1 MYRSRH
7 KEDLDRRALNFLS
20 SIEIDNKILYYDILC
35 TKAHLIMLYEI
46 RLLNKDELAS
56 IVDELDR
63 ILRHPEKLMK
73 EGFEDIHEALEAHLI
88 TKIGIDVGG
97 KVQTGRSRNDQV
109 ITDIRIK
116 ARDDLISI
124 IFHLINLVGVLLQKS
139 EDNLNSIMPLYTHL
153 QQAQIGNFAHYLLS
167 YSESLIREID
177 KMFSLYKR
185 LNQSPLGAGPIGG
198 SLFPLDRKMTA
209 KLLGFDNILSNTI
222 DATSSR
228 DFMIEFL
235 SDMSSIMITLS
246 RIAEDLII
254 WSSQEFGF
262 IEIQD
267 KHGSTSSA
275 MPQKKNPDPLEMIR
289 SKTALVIGNL
299 TSIMTILKSL
309 PSGYSRDLQDTK
321 IPFWNSID
329 IVALSLE
336 IVKDIIA
343 SLTVKKDVMG
353 RASNTSYAISQD
365 IAEVLVMKFKVPFRT
380 AHKLVGALVN
390 KSVSNKDNI
399 PFKSLSA
406 TDIKQILEKM
416 KVSIDPDKLM
426 QIVKGTHPQMSIK
439 AHRSEGSLDPK
450 QQIKV
455 IKRHKLRL
463 EKYMNDVRKK
473 EKSIDSTK
481 ENITNAINHI
491 IIKSN
496 SKPKY

>member
-1 MYRSRH
+1 
-7 KEDLDRRALNFLS
+7 
-20 SIEIDNKILYYDILC
+20 
-35 TKAHLIMLYEI
+35 MLYEI
-46 RLLNKDELAS
+46 RLLNKDEVAS
-56 IVDELDR
+56 IVNELDR
-63 ILRHPEKLMK
+63 ILLHPEKLMK
-73 EGFEDIHEALEAHLI
+73 EGFEDIHEALEANLI
-88 TKIGIDVGG
+88 AKIGGNVGG

-124 IFHLINLVGVLLQKS
+124 IFHLINLVRGLLQKS

-177 KMFSLYKR
+177 RLFSLYKR
-185 LNQSPLGAGPIGG
+185 INQSPLGAGPIGG
-198 SLFPLDRKMTA
+198 SLLPLDRKMTA
-209 KLLGFDNILSNTI
+209 RLLGFDNILSNTI

-262 IEIQD
+262 IEIHD

-336 IVKDIIA
+336 IVNDIIA
-343 SLTVKKDVMG
+343 SLTVKKDIMS
-353 RASNTSYAISQD
+353 RASNTSYAISLD
-365 IAEVLVMKFKVPFRT
+365 IAEVLVMKYNIPFRI

-390 KSVSNKDNI
+390 KSVSNKDKI
-399 PFKSLSA
+399 PFKSLSG
-406 TDIKQILEKM
+406 TDIKEILEKM

-426 QIVKGTHPQMSIK
+426 QIVKGTHPQRSIK
-439 AHRSEGSLDPK
+439 ARRSEGSIDPK

-455 IKRHKLRL
+455 IKIHKLQL
-463 EKYMNDVRKK
+463 EKYMSDAQKK
-473 EKSIDSTK
+473 KKSIDSTK
-481 ENITNAINHI
+481 ENLTNAIYRI

-496 SKPKY
+496 SKP

>member
-1 MYRSRH
+1 
-7 KEDLDRRALNFLS
+7 
-20 SIEIDNKILYYDILC
+20 
-35 TKAHLIMLYEI
+35 MLYEI
-46 RLLNKDELAS
+46 RLLNKDEVAS
-56 IVDELDR
+56 IVNELDR
-63 ILRHPEKLMK
+63 ILLHPEKLMK
-73 EGFEDIHEALEAHLI
+73 EGFEDIHEALEANLI
-88 TKIGIDVGG
+88 AKIGGNVGG

-124 IFHLINLVGVLLQKS
+124 IFHLVRGLLQKS
-139 EDNLNSIMPLYTHL
+139 EGNLNSIMPLYTHL

-177 KMFSLYKR
+177 RLFSLYKR
-185 LNQSPLGAGPIGG
+185 INQSPLGAGPIGG
-198 SLFPLDRKMTA
+198 SLLPLDRKMTA
-209 KLLGFDNILSNTI
+209 RLLGFDNILSNTI

-246 RIAEDLII
+246 RIAEDIII

-262 IEIQD
+262 IEIHD

-343 SLTVKKDVMG
+343 SLTVKKDIMS
-353 RASNTSYAISQD
+353 RASNTSYAISLD
-365 IAEVLVMKFKVPFRT
+365 IAEVLVMKYNIPFRI

-390 KSVSNKDNI
+390 KSVSNKDKI
-399 PFKSLSA
+399 PFKSLSG
-406 TDIKQILEKM
+406 TDIKEILEKM

-426 QIVKGTHPQMSIK
+426 QIVKGTHPQRSIK
-439 AHRSEGSLDPK
+439 ARRSEGSIDPK

-455 IKRHKLRL
+455 IKIHKLQL
-463 EKYMNDVRKK
+463 EKYMSDAQKK
-473 EKSIDSTK
+473 KKSIDSTK
-481 ENITNAINHI
+481 ENLTNAIYRI

-496 SKPKY
+496 SKP

>member
-1 MYRSRH
+1 
-7 KEDLDRRALNFLS
+7 
-20 SIEIDNKILYYDILC
+20 
-35 TKAHLIMLYEI
+35 MLYEI
-46 RLLNKDELAS
+46 RLLNKDEVAS
-56 IVDELDR
+56 IVNELDR
-63 ILRHPEKLMK
+63 ILLHPEKLMK
-73 EGFEDIHEALEAHLI
+73 EGFEDIHEALEANLI
-88 TKIGIDVGG
+88 AKIGGNVGG

-124 IFHLINLVGVLLQKS
+124 IFHLISLVRGLLQKS
-139 EDNLNSIMPLYTHL
+139 EGNLNSIMPLYTHL

-177 KMFSLYKR
+177 RLFSLYKR
-185 LNQSPLGAGPIGG
+185 INQSPLGAGPIGG
-198 SLFPLDRKMTA
+198 SLLPLDRKMTA
-209 KLLGFDNILSNTI
+209 RLLGFDNILSNTI

-262 IEIQD
+262 IEIHD

-336 IVKDIIA
+336 IVNDIIA
-343 SLTVKKDVMG
+343 SLTVKKDIMS
-353 RASNTSYAISQD
+353 RASNTSYAISLD
-365 IAEVLVMKFKVPFRT
+365 IAEVLVMKYNIPFRI

-390 KSVSNKDNI
+390 KSVSNKDKI
-399 PFKSLSA
+399 PFKSLSG
-406 TDIKQILEKM
+406 TDIKEILEKM

-426 QIVKGTHPQMSIK
+426 QIVKGTHPQRSIK
-439 AHRSEGSLDPK
+439 ARRSEGSIDPK

-455 IKRHKLRL
+455 IKIHKLQL
-463 EKYMNDVRKK
+463 EKYMSDAQKK
-473 EKSIDSTK
+473 KKSIDSTK
-481 ENITNAINHI
+481 ENLTNAIYRI

-496 SKPKY
+496 SKP